1 MNTARVT
8 SCRCC
13 QSRARRRDSIGS
25 IPTTFSASAGPS
37 RSTKNSTNSIRRKL
51 TIVPTAP
58 STTAPLEDTSA
69 SSTFLAPATS
79 QVSICCSE
87 MPV

>member
-1 MNTARVT
+1 M
-8 SCRCC
+8 
-13 QSRARRRDSIGS
+13 
-25 IPTTFSASAGPS
+25 
-37 RSTKNSTNSIRRKL
+37 
-51 TIVPTAP
+51 VPTAP

-79 QVSICCSE
+79 QVSICCNE